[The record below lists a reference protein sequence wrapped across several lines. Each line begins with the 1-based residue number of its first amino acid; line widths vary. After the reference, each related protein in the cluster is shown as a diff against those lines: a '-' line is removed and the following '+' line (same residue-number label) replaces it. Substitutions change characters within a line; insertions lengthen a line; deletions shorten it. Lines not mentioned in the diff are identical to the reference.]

1 MEPGRQPK
9 TSDLRERITWEA
21 IERDSNPPHPALRRE
36 LLDRL
41 MTLLFGRGFTLMN
54 RLRAFLIG
62 RERSDGR
69 DTALHRAWEE
79 FRSQYRH
86 GDEVWRFSN
95 DRFTSLAGRAGYAL
109 VRDGE
114 VVASITTL
122 ES

>member
-1 MEPGRQPK
+1 MEPGRLPK

-21 IERDSNPPHPALRRE
+21 IERDSNPPHPAPRRE

-41 MTLLFGRGFTLMN
+41 MVLLFGRGFTLMN
-54 RLRAFLIG
+54 RLRVFLIA
-62 RERSDGR
+62 REKSDGR
-69 DTALHRAWEE
+69 DTAVHREWDE

-95 DRFTSLAGRAGYAL
+95 DQLTSLAGRAGYAL

-114 VVASITTL
+114 VVASITVL